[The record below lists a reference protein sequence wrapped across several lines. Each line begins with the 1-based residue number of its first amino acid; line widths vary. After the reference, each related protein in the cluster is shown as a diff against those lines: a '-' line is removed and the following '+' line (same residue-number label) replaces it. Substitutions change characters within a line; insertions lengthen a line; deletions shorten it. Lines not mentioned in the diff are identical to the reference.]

1 MVSFGMNLPI
11 ITPREKAQSTQL
23 TGQCVTDK
31 NIRAMEKKAI
41 EYSLTAKRQ
50 DFDTT
55 KITSSKDSYEFAR
68 KFYHEDIFIYESLF
82 IILLNKSNNAT
93 GYAKISQGG
102 ICGTVVDSIIISK
115 YAIDTLSSGV
125 ILVHNHPSG
134 NLSPSSN
141 DLNMTT
147 KVKNA
152 LKLFDINLIDSLIIS
167 NDGYMSFCDE
177 GII

>member
-1 MVSFGMNLPI
+1 M
-11 ITPREKAQSTQL
+11 K
-23 TGQCVTDK
+23 
-31 NIRAMEKKAI
+31 KKAV
-41 EYSLTAKRQ
+41 EYSLTAKKQEFEIVRIHSSQ
-50 DFDTT
+50 DA
-55 KITSSKDSYEFAR
+55 YELAK
-68 KFYHEDIFIYESLF
+68 KFYHEDILIYESVF
-82 IILLNKSNNAT
+82 IILTNKANNAT

-102 ICGTVVDSIIISK
+102 VCGTVVDSIIIAK

-141 DLNMTT
+141 DLNLTT

-152 LKLFDINLIDSLIIS
+152 LKLLDINLIDSLIIS
-167 NDGYMSFCDE
+167 TNGYMSFCDE